1 MPVWNKNNGR
11 DSVSAGKQASVDLSD
26 VIKGMQR
33 AVNEAERM
41 LEMHNLRSI
50 RNFFH
55 EDVDPRTIELHLDG
69 DNYLEVPVLA
79 LANHNSLMLDR
90 LTMEFEAKIEQVGIR
105 SAEDILKAV
114 RKDRRVEQVPE
125 NADAEEEKPKGRK
138 IMPGEERTAVFS
150 VGFAGKPD
158 ANMLKVKLEFS
169 AAGQTEGLSRILD
182 EYNKL
187 IVPYKAVEGTDA
199 SPWKNH

>member
-55 EDVDPRTIELHLDG
+55 EDGDPRTVELHLDG

-125 NADAEEEKPKGRK
+125 NADTEEEKPKGRK
-138 IMPGEERTAVFS
+138 TTHIVFT
-150 VGFAGKPD
+150 
-158 ANMLKVKLEFS
+158 FS
-169 AAGQTEGLSRILD
+169 D
-182 EYNKL
+182 
-187 IVPYKAVEGTDA
+187 TD
-199 SPWKNH
+199 SYSL

>member
-41 LEMHNLRSI
+41 LEMHNLRSL

-55 EDVDPRTIELHLDG
+55 EDGDPKPLELHLAE

-79 LANHNSLMLDR
+79 LANHNSLVLDK
-90 LTMEFEAKIEQVGIR
+90 LTMEFEAKIEQVGI
-105 SAEDILKAV
+105 SDAEDLLKAV
-114 RKDRRVEQVPE
+114 QKNGTV
-125 NADAEEEKPKGRK
+125 ASAEEEENSGRK
-138 IMPGEERTAVFS
+138 NDGERKMPPKAERNAVFS
-150 VGFAGKPD
+150 IGFAGEP
-158 ANMLKVKLEFS
+158 NSNSLKVKLEFS
-169 AAGQTEGLSRILD
+169 SVKQTEGLSRILD

-187 IVPYKAVEGTDA
+187 IVPYKVVEGMDA